1 MARRCSAL
9 RHADSEINH
18 MVNPEVKS
26 RSWITIWSLSSAP
39 TLKRSF
45 ISPLPCPEYFSSRER
60 CGRSAA
66 GHPLLNYRL
75 RQWTR
80 PWINWHVIFFF
91 FSLRTFINDWGTLC
105 SAATQCTLV
114 LLPAFIQH
122 RRHKQS
128 DFFSSEKPNFTI
140 LLPELWVLLYWAT
153 KEDGT
158 KSEIRLRTLKKHKQ
172 KIRA

>member
-1 MARRCSAL
+1 MARCCSAL

-114 LLPAFIQH
+114 LLPAFNIAGTSSQTSSVQRNQTSPSCSLNSGCCSTEQQ
-122 RRHKQS
+122 RRMGQS
-128 DFFSSEKPNFTI
+128 QKSDSEP
-140 LLPELWVLLYWAT
+140 
-153 KEDGT
+153 
-158 KSEIRLRTLKKHKQ
+158 
-172 KIRA
+172 